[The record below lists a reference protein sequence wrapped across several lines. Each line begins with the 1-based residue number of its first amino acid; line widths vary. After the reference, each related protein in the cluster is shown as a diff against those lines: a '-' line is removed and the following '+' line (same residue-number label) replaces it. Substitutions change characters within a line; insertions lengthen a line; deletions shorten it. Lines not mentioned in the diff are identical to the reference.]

1 MVTKR
6 ISRRPATLPDVP
18 LSPEADAFASRIFA
32 RIEERLRE
40 VSRVPVG
47 VLLWGPGMSSKSP
60 LALVRTDLRT
70 QLRRDGHA
78 AYFSEELCGTKGS
91 TSIRL
96 QQLAQA
102 QEFDLVVSIPCTP
115 GSIGEVHDFAADRR
129 VNARTLVFINEETIG
144 GYSPQ
149 SLAAIS
155 TAVSCTLLRYPNE
168 KNAKA
173 IKLQTLQEVQRIREM
188 KYILAGR
195 C

>member
-1 MVTKR
+1 M
-6 ISRRPATLPDVP
+6 RRRSQKNTLPDIP
-18 LSPEADAFASRIFA
+18 LSPEADAFAKRILE
-32 RIEERLRE
+32 RIEDRLRE
-40 VSRVPVG
+40 VNRVPVG

-60 LALVRTDLRT
+60 LAIVRSDLRT
-70 QLRRDGHA
+70 ALRRDGHA
-78 AYFSEELCGTKGS
+78 AYFSEEICGRKAA

-129 VNARTLVFINEETIG
+129 VNARTLVFLNEETLD

-155 TAVSCTLLRYPNE
+155 TAVSCTLFRYPSERNTSV
-168 KNAKA
+168 
-173 IKLQTLQEVQRIREM
+173 IKVQTAEEVQRIREM